1 MGKTIFTDSEILMF
15 ARYEMSDVTLSS
27 ETPDFDEAPF
37 KGPWESASDGHDIP
51 VASSEPPPA
60 PISKDS
66 SESRRSSRTSR
77 PRLQFSVSFSPRAED
92 ERFRSPRHESRS
104 KASQIANHLREVFT
118 AGTYEERRNSLYE
131 SNANAL
137 LDEMGGNLYRY
148 FLLRMEDERDLEWLD
163 ENILELA
170 TSHKE
175 EAQMMV
181 AGGSAEFQIQENVR
195 NAIGELGDNRARL
208 EQLSFHFQ
216 DLQNQL
222 EDFARSMGNVNNGP
236 MTAKYLMSLQY
247 SLENLAEQMSSL
259 DQSSSQTLMNLA
271 DIFASLNEPRQFLQ
285 DLGFTPN
292 ITQNPYVMRRLKEH
306 LEDLK
311 MFEAHMDNAFGRE
324 S

>member
-37 KGPWESASDGHDIP
+37 EGPWESASDGPDIP
-51 VASSEPPPA
+51 AASSEPPPA
-60 PISKDS
+60 PISKDN
-66 SESRRSSRTSR
+66 SEIRRSTRASR
-77 PRLQFSVSFSPRAED
+77 PRLQFLASSTPRDQD

-118 AGTYEERRNSLYE
+118 AGTNEERQNSLYE

-170 TSHKE
+170 TSHRE
-175 EAQMMV
+175 EAQTMV
-181 AGGSAEFQIQENVR
+181 WRLDRVQIQTTIR
-195 NAIGELGDNRARL
+195 NAIGELGDNKRRL
-208 EQLSFHFQ
+208 EQLGFHFQ

-222 EDFARSMGNVNNGP
+222 EDLRGLWA
-236 MTAKYLMSLQY
+236 A
-247 SLENLAEQMSSL
+247 
-259 DQSSSQTLMNLA
+259 
-271 DIFASLNEPRQFLQ
+271 
-285 DLGFTPN
+285 
-292 ITQNPYVMRRLKEH
+292 
-306 LEDLK
+306 
-311 MFEAHMDNAFGRE
+311 
-324 S
+324 